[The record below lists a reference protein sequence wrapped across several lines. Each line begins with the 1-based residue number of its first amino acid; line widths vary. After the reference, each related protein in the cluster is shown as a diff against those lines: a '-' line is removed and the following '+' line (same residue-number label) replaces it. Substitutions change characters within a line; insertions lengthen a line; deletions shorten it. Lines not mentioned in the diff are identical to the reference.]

1 MKKFK
6 EILTD
11 MRRTEKVQ
19 VRKYTRSKFGNFLF
33 LISAFMFSQNNLCR
47 SVGEVY
53 ISAIV

>member
-33 LISAFMFSQNNLCR
+33 LISAFMFS
-47 SVGEVY
+47 
-53 ISAIV
+53 